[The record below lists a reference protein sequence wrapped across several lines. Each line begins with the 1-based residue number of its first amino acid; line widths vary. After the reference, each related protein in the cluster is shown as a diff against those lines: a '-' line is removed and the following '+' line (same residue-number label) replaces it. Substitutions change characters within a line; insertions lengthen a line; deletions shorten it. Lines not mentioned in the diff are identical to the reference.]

1 MEFKDKLKGL
11 RKEKGLSQ
19 QALADAIFISR
30 SAVAKWENGLGLPNQ
45 ESMQALIAFFGVSK
59 EYFTTDKPEEVLME
73 KNKQIRRMA
82 LWLTIC
88 GAVLGLLLV
97 LLLASIPVVNDLTAA
112 QVKKRLENIPL
123 PETTARI
130 EAISKA
136 GKMTG
141 NGNGMQYLGAIL
153 LESDLTMEQLNSYYH
168 PYRSDQ
174 WDCLIKEYH
183 GGQLEFVSNGHV
195 QFDAELEPNKQ
206 YYVVYSWGS
215 GLDVYKDLDLRG
227 H

>member
-19 QALADAIFISR
+19 QALADSIFISR
-30 SAVAKWENGLGLPNQ
+30 SAVAKWENGLGLPSQ
-45 ESMQALIAFFGVSK
+45 DSMTALINYFGVPK
-59 EYFTTDKPEEVLME
+59 EYFATDKPEEVLME
-73 KNKQIRRMA
+73 KNKLIRRMV
-82 LWLTIC
+82 LSLTISV
-88 GAVLGLLLV
+88 AILGLLLV
-97 LLLASIPVVNDLTAA
+97 LLLASIPVVNDLTAV

-123 PETTARI
+123 PETTTMI

-153 LESDLTMEQLNSYYH
+153 LESDLTIDQLNSYYH
-168 PYRSDQ
+168 PYRGNQ
-174 WDCLIKEYH
+174 WDCIIKEYH
-183 GGQLEFVSNGHV
+183 GGQLEFVSNGRV
-195 QFDAELEPNKQ
+195 QFDAELVSAKH